1 MKPTLPPD
9 PPRRGL
15 MQTSEKQ
22 FVQEFADGAAVAA
35 RDDEDPRLS
44 QLSHYIGVMACVWL
58 LFSIY
63 YVVSRPQSGLGLP
76 CLIASVVT
84 GLHYFA
90 TSVSWIT
97 KKQVAACFLGFS
109 VMAILVGSLISNHE
123 FALPQYF
130 LPVVCLIS
138 AHVLGVKAAVKWFL
152 LVVVVTFFCY
162 APNSVGGSWGENH
175 QLFDQML
182 INLAVSFTVVWLS
195 DQSEQFLIQRSA
207 EFNRL
212 TDNLREN
219 ARLLEL
225 AEETAG
231 VGHWRWN
238 MEDEQFEFSD
248 ELKRILHC
256 TQDDVPSLG
265 LLLNRFND
273 KGARSLY
280 RALIASR
287 TTGES
292 FECDL
297 TLKNNCDEVRYVS
310 ARGISERDD
319 QGAVTSLFGVI
330 RDDTALKEA
339 TSRLAKKAKDLRK
352 LASFDPLTGL
362 ANRFLFRRHLQQVVK
377 HSVAEGSLAALLV
390 LDMDGF
396 KEINDTLGHA
406 AGDLVLKQT
415 AKRIRDVV
423 GQKNVVA
430 RLGGD
435 EFTVILRSPQSVEQ
449 VIEIGEKIVA
459 DILRP
464 MKLHGSELHVGASI
478 GASLCPI
485 DSHLPEELFTFADTA
500 MYSAK
505 FEDKDIVIYE
515 SWMTEELVER
525 KRIES
530 RLSGA
535 LMREEFHLVYQ
546 PQVDFTTNRINGF
559 EALVRWNQNGETISP
574 AEFIP
579 LLESTGKIVEVGN
592 WIFESAC
599 QQAAVWYREG
609 FEFTMAVNI
618 SPLQFREEDFT
629 RNVIR
634 IIEACDLPP
643 HLIDIEITETMLIS
657 DVEQT
662 SRTLDQLRAFGT
674 KISVDDFGTGYS
686 SLAYL
691 KDFPIDRL
699 KIDRAFIKDF
709 PKHDDGMIAT
719 SIIVLGQSLDLE
731 VLAEGVETKEQFEFL
746 KKHFCNSFQGH
757 YFSVPV
763 EPEQCLAML
772 REQGAS
778 QFAFPLV
785 AKPTALVKR

>member
-1 MKPTLPPD
+1 
-9 PPRRGL
+9 
-15 MQTSEKQ
+15 MQTIEKQ
-22 FVQEFADGAAVAA
+22 FVKDFADVVADAA

-44 QLSHYIGVMACVWL
+44 RLSHYIGVMACVWM
-58 LFSIY
+58 LFAVY
-63 YVVSRPQSGLGLP
+63 YMILRSHSGLGLP
-76 CLIASVVT
+76 CLAASVIT

-90 TSVSWIT
+90 VSLSSVT
-97 KKQVAACFLGFS
+97 KKQVAECFLGFS
-109 VMAILVGSLISNHE
+109 VVAILIGSFISEQE

-162 APNSVGGSWGENH
+162 APNSGGVSWGQNH
-175 QLFDQML
+175 SLFDQML
-182 INLAVSFTVVWLS
+182 VNLAVSFTVVWLS
-195 DQSEQFLIQRSA
+195 DQSERFLIQRSA

-248 ELKRILHC
+248 ELKRILDC
-256 TQDDVPSLG
+256 GSDDVPSLG
-265 LLLNRFND
+265 MLLNRFD
-273 KGARSLY
+273 DQGARSLY
-280 RALIASR
+280 LALIASR
-287 TTGES
+287 NTGEA

-297 TLKNNCDEVRYVS
+297 TLKNDSDGVRYVS
-310 ARGISERDD
+310 ARGISERDEH
-319 QGAVTSLFGVI
+319 GAVTSLFGVI

-377 HSVAEGSLAALLV
+377 QSVAENSLAALLV

-423 GQKNVVA
+423 GKKDVVA

-435 EFTVILRSPQSVEQ
+435 EFTVILKSPQSVEEVVQ
-449 VIEIGEKIVA
+449 IGEKIVA
-459 DILRP
+459 HILRP

-478 GASLCPI
+478 GASLCPV

-559 EALVRWNQNGETISP
+559 EALVRWDQNGETISP

-592 WIFESAC
+592 WILESAC
-599 QQAAVWYREG
+599 QQAAIWHREG
-609 FEFTMAVNI
+609 FEFTMAINI

-634 IIEACDLPP
+634 IIESHGLPP

-662 SRTLDQLRAFGT
+662 SKTLHQLRDFGT

-731 VLAEGVETKEQFEFL
+731 VLAEGVETKEQFAFL
-746 KKHFCNSFQGH
+746 KKHFCNSYQGH

-763 EPEQCLAML
+763 EPDQCLVML
-772 REQGAS
+772 RKQGRTVTTVSPA
-778 QFAFPLV
+778 V
-785 AKPTALVKR
+785 KPTALIER